1 MCVIF
6 GFQISLMKRIA
17 IVYGGYSPEVVISRK
32 SAQVV
37 FKHIDKSVYEPIMV
51 GIEKGS
57 WYADI
62 NGAKIEIDKN
72 DFSYFLDGQK
82 LTFDCAFIAIHG
94 TPGEDGKLEAY
105 FDMIGMRY
113 TTANP
118 LALELTFNKY
128 FCNAFLKQ
136 HDIPSAKSILL
147 YKGKEYFDSKIIEE
161 LGLPCFVKPNDSG
174 SSFGVTKVKQIGEL
188 NTAIEK
194 AFKESNQ
201 VIIESFLSG
210 TEVSCGVLEL
220 NGKITVL
227 PATEIVSEGEY
238 FDFAAKYEG
247 KSQEI
252 TPARISKEEME
263 AVQGYTKK
271 AFELLNLTG
280 MARIDFMIC
289 KGNPF
294 VIEVNTVPG
303 LSEES
308 ILPQQCKAV
317 GMSLSDLFNGL
328 IKNSFYNKSFH

>member
-1 MCVIF
+1 
-6 GFQISLMKRIA
+6 MKRIA
-17 IVYGGYSPEVVISRK
+17 ILYGGYSPEVVISRK

-37 FKHIDKSVYEPIMV
+37 FKHIDKTRYEPIMV
-51 GIEKGS
+51 GIERDS
-57 WYADI
+57 WYAET
-62 NGAKIEIDKN
+62 NGEKIEIDKN

-82 LTFDCAFIAIHG
+82 QTFDCAFIAIHG

-105 FDMIGMRY
+105 FDMIEMRY

-118 LALELTFNKY
+118 LALELTFNKF
-128 FCNAFLKQ
+128 FCNSFLKQ
-136 HDIPSAKSILL
+136 HGIPCAKSILL
-147 YKGKEYFDSKIIEE
+147 YKGNEYFDSKIIEE
-161 LGLPCFVKPNDSG
+161 LNLPCFVKPNDSG
-174 SSFGVTKVKQIGEL
+174 SSFGVTKVKQIEEL
-188 NTAIEK
+188 NTAIQK

-201 VIIESFLSG
+201 VIVESFLNG
-210 TEVSCGVLEL
+210 TEVSCGILKLSGEV
-220 NGKITVL
+220 TVL

-252 TPARISKEEME
+252 TPARISKQEME

-271 AFELLNLTG
+271 VFELLNLTG

-289 KGNPF
+289 DGNPF

-308 ILPQQCKAV
+308 ILPKQCKAI
-317 GMSLSDLFNGL
+317 GMSLSELFNGL
-328 IKNSFYNKSFH
+328 IENSFYNKYF

>member
-1 MCVIF
+1 
-6 GFQISLMKRIA
+6 MKRIA

-37 FKHIDKSVYEPIMV
+37 FKHIDKTEYEPIMV
-51 GIEKGS
+51 CIERNSWVAEVGS
-57 WYADI
+57 D
-62 NGAKIEIDKN
+62 KIEIDKN
-72 DFSYFLDGQK
+72 DFSYSIDGQK
-82 LTFDCAFIAIHG
+82 QTFDCAFIAIHG

-136 HDIPSAKSILL
+136 HGIPCAKSILL
-147 YKGKEYFDSKIIEE
+147 YNDSEYIDSKIIEE

-174 SSFGVTKVKQIGEL
+174 SSFGVTKVKRIEEL
-188 NTAIEK
+188 NTAIQK

-201 VIIESFLSG
+201 VIIESFLNG
-210 TEVSCGVLEL
+210 TEVSCGILKL

-252 TPARISKEEME
+252 TPARIPKEEME
-263 AVQGYTKK
+263 AVQEYTKK

-289 KGNPF
+289 AGNPF

-308 ILPQQCKAV
+308 ILPQQCKAI
-317 GMSLSDLFNGL
+317 GMSLSELFNGL
-328 IKNSFYNKSFH
+328 VENAFTQT